1 MLFLGELAELTVC
14 RSQAVCLFDRVYG
27 VSVNQANVKT
37 VLPPSECCQLSFTDR
52 GMLVYIYHSM
62 LLCDEQ
68 RFSLGLFILLFFYT
82 LIISIIIMPKL
93 LTEIILCSGFFVFY
107 KLNDRPTDAIWFI
120 SLKMF

>member
-14 RSQAVCLFDRVYG
+14 RSQAVCLCDRVYG

-68 RFSLGLFILLFFYT
+68 RFSFGLFISLFF
-82 LIISIIIMPKL
+82 IPSL
-93 LTEIILCSGFFVFY
+93 LVLLLC
-107 KLNDRPTDAIWFI
+107 LNC
-120 SLKMF
+120 